1 MFSFRRAAI
10 PFTAGVAV
18 ISLTAFSVSKV
29 NQFAAA
35 EQAQREKEAARLDD
49 VQKSLIAAFENGQ
62 DKITYLFGETHH
74 PCRILSHVN
83 VRGDIVL
90 SAHRAYELGPNGEIL
105 RIYTE
110 PAVQAVIPAARRS
123 FSSEPAA
130 APAPQAA
137 LSPQGGP

>member
-1 MFSFRRAAI
+1 SSFKRVAAPIAISLAAI
-10 PFTAGVAV
+10 STAGFLGV
-18 ISLTAFSVSKV
+18 SLSSKY
-29 NQFAAA
+29 ATA
-35 EQAQREKEAARLDD
+35 EQAQREQEAARLDR

-62 DKITYLFGETHH
+62 DKITYQFGETHH

-83 VRGDIVL
+83 VKGDIVL

-130 APAPQAA
+130 ASAPQAA
-137 LSPQGGP
+137 SSPQGGP